1 MQKPANYQLECLE
14 EPAGQELRQLVVCN
28 LDAREFL
35 ASTQE
40 LKQQWHELQ
49 DVHSPLKELT
59 KALTEHR
66 LKKQQVRELHLIAH
80 GSSQGIQ
87 LNGQW
92 IDVSSL
98 LSHAAEL
105 AQWQID
111 RLVLW
116 CCHIGQN
123 QAFIAILEEL
133 TGAQVFASGKV
144 INKNNQKV
152 VSRNGE
158 ARELK
163 DLIEADKLLAW
174 QGELAAPYLRNKA
187 TNYETVTFTHSN
199 VLAGH
204 SSVTITGQT
213 IIRDGSIQLTDIAST
228 YVVAKSSGTGPNGF
242 GVGIDGSRF
251 ATGNWQEI
259 GHHGGAGLTEKL
271 VLEFNQVIPKVNLT
285 TGWLHPIEGTG
296 IYKMYRDNTLITTG
310 TFNGLTDNVDLIGD
324 LTTGD
329 GYGFDK
335 LEFTADLNE
344 SNDYLVNKL
353 VYEVPSDNDGW
364 TAQVDELDDASSQDI
379 AAQTG
384 SFTVLDAD
392 NAGTLTASTTGDPTI
407 TLNGTAFTLPS
418 GASAL
423 TASGALTLSPAS
435 QNWDGSW
442 DDLTWTYDP
451 DAADLDF
458 IPDGQ
463 DLVIT
468 YGVQLSDGTNTSN
481 TANIKITISG
491 ENDAPS
497 ISDATYTLDEDTA
510 SGTIFH
516 DTDDD
521 STSNDTDV
529 ESETITYS
537 ITAGNPDGIFAIDT
551 NTGEISIAAGQSLNY
566 DTATQH
572 ILTVE
577 ATDSAETNTADVT
590 INVLEEVQTESSEE
604 TTTSTTQSS
613 STESENTTE
622 LLLEIPEEE
631 EFSAAPVLTPLIA
644 GEPIPGTEI
653 TPLFQTETIDPEID
667 PYLLPRSND
676 GVGSGLNLFGVFL
689 SILIDPAESMRA
701 FLEGMVNFQA
711 DNDGGDADIADEAA
725 EPEEQPTQAQQP
737 ANPAIQN
744 TANAPLIKFPTRAE
758 SDDFLLRP
766 EASSQIAWGLNS
778 STPSFLDSFT
788 AQLNSSAT
796 QPTNLI
802 DIPSSIGAGV
812 IPSQEPSFNSG
823 F

>member
-1 MQKPANYQLECLE
+1 MDELGSYRLERLE
-14 EPAGQELRQLVVCN
+14 RGIEPDLSQLVVCD
-28 LDAREFL
+28 LDAQEFP
-35 ASTQE
+35 TPKHE
-40 LKQQWHELQ
+40 LKQQWHELKHV
-49 DVHSPLKELT
+49 DSPLRELT
-59 KALTEHR
+59 KALTDCR
-66 LKKQQVRELHLIAH
+66 LEKQQVRELHLIAH

-87 LNGQW
+87 LNGEW
-92 IDVSSL
+92 IDAATL
-98 LSHAAEL
+98 LGHAAEL

-123 QAFIAILEEL
+123 QAFLSILEEL
-133 TGAQVFASGKV
+133 TGAQVFASSKA
-144 INKNNQKV
+144 INRDNQKV

-158 ARELK
+158 ARELT
-163 DLIEADKLLAW
+163 DLIETDKLLTW
-174 QGELAAPYLRNKA
+174 QGELVAPYLRNKA
-187 TNYETVTFTHSN
+187 TNYETVTFTKSN
-199 VLAGH
+199 ILAGH

-213 IIRDGSIQLTDIAST
+213 IHNSGGIKLTGISSSH
-228 YVVAKSSGTGPNGF
+228 VVTNTTGRGPNGF
-242 GVGIDGSRF
+242 GVGISGSRF
-251 ATGNWQEI
+251 ATGAWPEI
-259 GHHGGAGLTEKL
+259 GHHNAAGLTEKL
-271 VLEFNQVIPKVNLT
+271 IFEFNEVIPEVTLT
-285 TGWLHPIEGTG
+285 TGWLHRSEGTG
-296 IYKMYRDNTLITTG
+296 IYKMYRNDTLITTG
-310 TFNGLTDNVDLIGD
+310 TFNGVTDNVDLIGD

-335 LEFTADLNE
+335 LEFTADLNGN
-344 SNDYLVNKL
+344 NDYLINKL
-353 VYEVPSDNDGW
+353 VYEVTSDNDGW
-364 TAQVDELDDASSQDI
+364 TAQVNELDDASSQDI

-392 NAGTLTASTTGDPTI
+392 NAGTLTASTTGDPTV

-481 TANIKITISG
+481 TANIQITISG

-497 ISDATYTLDEDTA
+497 ISDATYTLNEDTA

-521 STSNDTDV
+521 STGNDTDV

-537 ITAGNPDGIFAIDT
+537 ITAGNPDGIFAIDA

-577 ATDSAETNTADVT
+577 ATDSAETNTADITV
-590 INVLEEVQTESSEE
+590 NVLEEVQANSSEE
-604 TTTSTTQSS
+604 AETSSTTEPESS
-613 STESENTTE
+613 TE

-631 EFSAAPVLTPLIA
+631 EFSAAPVLTPVIA
-644 GEPIPGTEI
+644 GEPVPGTEF

-701 FLEGMVNFQA
+701 FLDAVLNLQA
-711 DNDGGDADIADEAA
+711 NNDGEDAEIADEAA

-737 ANPAIQN
+737 ANPAVQD
-744 TANAPLIKFPTRAE
+744 TADVPLIEFPTRAE

-766 EASSQIAWGLNS
+766 EASSQIAWDLYG
-778 STPSFLDSFT
+778 STPSFLESFT
-788 AQLNSSAT
+788 GQLNSSTT
-796 QPTNLI
+796 QPTSLI
-802 DIPSSIGAGV
+802 DIASSIGTGV
-812 IPSQEPSFNSG
+812 IPSQEPSFSSG

>member
-1 MQKPANYQLECLE
+1 MGRLERAAE
-14 EPAGQELRQLVVCN
+14 QELSQLVVCD
-28 LDAREFL
+28 LDSREFP
-35 ASTQE
+35 APTKE

-49 DVHSPLKELT
+49 DGGSPLRELT
-59 KALTEHR
+59 KALTEHG
-66 LKKQQVRELHLIAH
+66 LKKQQLRELHLIAH

-87 LNGQW
+87 LNGEW
-92 IDVSSL
+92 IDAKTL
-98 LSHAAEL
+98 LGHAAEL

-123 QAFIAILEEL
+123 QAFVAILEEL

-144 INKNNQKV
+144 INRNNQKV

-163 DLIEADKLLAW
+163 DLIKADKLLAW
-174 QGELAAPYLRNKA
+174 KGELAAPYLRNKA
-187 TNYETVTFTHSN
+187 TNYETVTFTKSN
-199 VLAGH
+199 ILTGH

-213 IIRDGSIQLTDIAST
+213 ITRDGSIQLTDISSS
-228 YVVAKSSGTGPNGF
+228 YVVTNTTGLGPNGF
-242 GVGIDGSRF
+242 GVGISGSGF
-251 ATGNWQEI
+251 ATGAWPEI
-259 GHHGGAGLTEKL
+259 GHHNAAGLTEKL
-271 VLEFNQVIPKVNLT
+271 IFEFNEVIPKVTLT
-285 TGWLHPIEGTG
+285 TGWLHRVEGAG
-296 IYKMYRDNTLITTG
+296 IYKMYRNDTLITTG
-310 TFNGLTDNVDLIGD
+310 TFNGVTDNVDLIGD
-324 LTTGD
+324 LTTSD
-329 GYGFDK
+329 EYGFDK
-335 LEFTADLNE
+335 LEFTAGLNGN
-344 SNDYLVNKL
+344 NDYLINKL
-353 VYEVPSDNDGW
+353 VYEVTSDNDGW
-364 TAQVDELDDASSQDI
+364 TAQVNELDDASSQDI

-423 TASGALTLSPAS
+423 TASGALTLSPTS

-481 TANIKITISG
+481 TANIQITISG

-497 ISDATYTLDEDTA
+497 ISDATYTLNEDTA

-521 STSNDTDV
+521 STGNDTDV

-537 ITAGNPDGIFAIDT
+537 ITAGNPDGIFAIDA
-551 NTGEISIAAGQSLNY
+551 NSGEISIAAGQSLNY
-566 DTATQH
+566 DTASQH

-577 ATDSAETNTADVT
+577 ATDSAETNTADITV
-590 INVLEEVQTESSEE
+590 NVLEEVQTNSSEQAK
-604 TTTSTTQSS
+604 TS
-613 STESENTTE
+613 NTTE
-622 LLLEIPEEE
+622 SDDTTEFLLEIPEEE

-644 GEPIPGTEI
+644 GEPVPGTEF

-689 SILIDPAESMRA
+689 SILIDPAESIRT
-701 FLEGMVNFQA
+701 FLEGMLNFQA
-711 DNDGGDADIADEAA
+711 NNDGGDADIADEAA
-725 EPEEQPTQAQQP
+725 EPEGQPTQAQQP

-766 EASSQIAWGLNS
+766 EASSEIAWGLNS

-788 AQLNSSAT
+788 GQLNSSAT

-802 DIPSSIGAGV
+802 DIPSDIGTGV
-812 IPSQEPSFNSG
+812 VPSQEPSFASG

>member
-1 MQKPANYQLECLE
+1 MQEPVNYQLECLE
-14 EPAGQELRQLVVCN
+14 EPAEQELRQLVVCS
-28 LDAREFL
+28 LDAREFP
-35 ASTQE
+35 APTQE

-49 DVHSPLKELT
+49 EVHSPLKELT

-87 LNGQW
+87 LNGEW
-92 IDVSSL
+92 IDAKTL
-98 LSHAAEL
+98 LGHAAEL

-133 TGAQVFASGKV
+133 TGAEVFSSSKA
-144 INKNNQKV
+144 INRNNQKV
-152 VSRNGE
+152 VSRSGE
-158 ARELK
+158 TRELE
-163 DLIEADKLLAW
+163 DLIETDKLLTW
-174 QGELAAPYLRNKA
+174 QGNLAAPYLRNKA
-187 TNYETVTFTHSN
+187 TNYETVTFTKSN

-213 IIRDGSIQLTDIAST
+213 ITRDGSIQLTDISSS
-228 YVVAKSSGTGPNGF
+228 YVVTNTTGSGPDGF
-242 GVGIDGSRF
+242 GVGISGSRY
-251 ATGNWQEI
+251 ATGSWPEI
-259 GHHGGAGLTEKL
+259 GHHNGAGLTEKL
-271 VLEFNQVIPKVNLT
+271 ILEFNEVIPKVTLT
-285 TGWLHPIEGTG
+285 TGWLHSSEGTG
-296 IYKMYRDNTLITTG
+296 IYKMYRDDTLITTG
-310 TFNGLTDNVDLIGD
+310 TFNGITDNVDLIGD

-329 GYGFDK
+329 EYGFDK
-335 LEFTADLNE
+335 LEFTADLNGN
-344 SNDYLVNKL
+344 NDYLINKL
-353 VYEVPSDNDGW
+353 VYEVTSDNDGW
-364 TAQVDELDDASSQDI
+364 TAQVNELDDASSQDI

-384 SFTVLDAD
+384 SFTALDAD

-481 TANIKITISG
+481 TANIQITISG

-521 STSNDTDV
+521 STGNDTDV

-537 ITAGNPDGIFAIDT
+537 ITAGNPDGIFAIDA
-551 NTGEISIAAGQSLNY
+551 NSGEISIAAGQSLNY
-566 DTATQH
+566 DTASQH

-577 ATDSAETNTADVT
+577 ATDSAETNTADITV
-590 INVLEEVQTESSEE
+590 NVLEEVQTNSSEQAK
-604 TTTSTTQSS
+604 TSSTT
-613 STESENTTE
+613 ESDDTTE
-622 LLLEIPEEE
+622 FLLEIPEEE
-631 EFSAAPVLTPLIA
+631 EFSAAPVLDPLIA
-644 GEPIPGTEI
+644 GEPVPGTEF

-676 GVGSGLNLFGVFL
+676 GIGSGLNLFGVFI
-689 SILIDPAESMRA
+689 SILIDPIESMRA
-701 FLEGMVNFQA
+701 FLEGMLDFQA
-711 DNDGGDADIADEAA
+711 NNGGENTDIADEAA

-737 ANPAIQN
+737 ANPAVQD
-744 TANAPLIKFPTRAE
+744 TADVPLIEFPTRAE
-758 SDDFLLRP
+758 SDDFLLRT
-766 EASSQIAWGLNS
+766 EASSQITWGLNS
-778 STPSFLDSFT
+778 STPSFLESFT

-802 DIPSSIGAGV
+802 DIPSSIGTGV
-812 IPSQEPSFNSG
+812 IPSQEPSFASG